1 MEDGRRKRM
10 KRTAIGLL
18 TAAILLAAAPA
29 ARAQVGIYL
38 GFQGGVSSQKVN
50 FEGVDFDRD
59 TTFVYGLRAGV
70 KVLMVAAELQF
81 LQAAHNLNTDSV
93 LAPIKDWDARRVRW
107 NYYGLNLRVL
117 LPFPIVSPYLT
128 GGYGYY
134 GADVD
139 AIGDDRSG
147 GWNAGLG
154 LEVRLGRKLALT
166 AEGRY
171 HRARF
176 DIQNGDLKVGTFTL
190 AGGMNVS
197 F

>member
-1 MEDGRRKRM
+1 M
-10 KRTAIGLL
+10 KRATIGLL
-18 TAAILLAAAPA
+18 AAAIMLSAAPA
-29 ARAQVGIYL
+29 ARAQLGLYL
-38 GFQGGVSSQKVN
+38 GFQGGASSQKMS
-50 FEGVDFDRD
+50 FEGVDFDRN

-81 LQAAHNLNTDSV
+81 LQAAHNLSTDSP
-93 LAPIKDWDARRVRW
+93 LAPLRDWNDRRVRW
-107 NYYGLNLRVL
+107 NYYGLNVRIL

-134 GADVD
+134 GADID
-139 AIGDDRSG
+139 TIGDDRSV

-154 LEVRLGRKLALT
+154 LEIPLGRKLALT

-176 DIQNGDLKVGTFTL
+176 DIREGDLKSGTFTA
-190 AGGMNVS
+190 AGGLNVS